1 MRASPNEVPL
11 SAADS
16 SRPLSGL
23 LVPATPWKSLL
34 VEMYGPRHCPRAEGP
49 GQEPGRGLLDG
60 WQRVQDPGR
69 RLTLPLLS

>member
-23 LVPATPWKSLL
+23 LAPAIPWKSLL
-34 VEMYGPRHCPRAEGP
+34 VEMYGPRVETTLLCGR
-49 GQEPGRGLLDG
+49 QE
-60 WQRVQDPGR
+60 
-69 RLTLPLLS
+69 TLPEAQKTILASTWLFAGASCFAV